1 MIKKRSPLLAGVL
14 SVLAL
19 GLGHMYCGEIR
30 RGFVLLVGTYLLV
43 LVGGFFGVFST
54 FIGFFLMLAFIFFAH
69 LFCIVDSV
77 KIAMKSGGFT
87 LKFYNRSYFYF
98 IAAVVILLC
107 SNALLSMR
115 SSILGYETY
124 KIPAESM
131 SPTLQAGDSIIVDTR
146 TSNFKV
152 GDVVVYRSVEGG
164 GGSYVK
170 RIAAMGND
178 MISIKNGK
186 VILNGKEENALSVS
200 ADRRQQEMSI
210 LMEERKVPDG
220 EVFLLGDW
228 RDNSRDSRSL
238 GTLPIG
244 DVIGKVTYIFFS
256 KDSGRI
262 GKAVN

>member
-1 MIKKRSPLLAGVL
+1 M
-14 SVLAL
+14 
-19 GLGHMYCGEIR
+19 
-30 RGFVLLVGTYLLV
+30 
-43 LVGGFFGVFST
+43 
-54 FIGFFLMLAFIFFAH
+54 
-69 LFCIVDSV
+69 
-77 KIAMKSGGFT
+77 
-87 LKFYNRSYFYF
+87 
-98 IAAVVILLC
+98 
-107 SNALLSMR
+107 
-115 SSILGYETY
+115 
-124 KIPAESM
+124 
-131 SPTLQAGDSIIVDTR
+131 
-146 TSNFKV
+146 
-152 GDVVVYRSVEGG
+152 
-164 GGSYVK
+164 K